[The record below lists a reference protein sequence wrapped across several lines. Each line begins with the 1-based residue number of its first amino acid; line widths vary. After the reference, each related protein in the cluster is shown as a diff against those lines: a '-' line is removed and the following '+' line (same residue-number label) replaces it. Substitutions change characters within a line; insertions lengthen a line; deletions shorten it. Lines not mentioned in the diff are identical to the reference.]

1 MSKQITFSEYFQEWL
16 YGKKGYYSNYKLIGK
31 EGDFYT
37 AVSSSSFF
45 GGAIGKRVVD
55 IIKEGFLPSNSTII
69 EIGAHHGYL
78 LADMIQFI
86 YTLEPKLLDT
96 LEFAI
101 VERYGHLQEQ
111 QKEYF
116 EKSFGDVV
124 KLKHYNDIS
133 EVKEENAFIVA
144 NEIFDAFPCE
154 LVYTNKEETLQYAIV
169 ENNKID
175 FVDNKDEQLTNLCEK
190 YKITKGEVGVGYEE
204 FAKHMCKGIK
214 NFEFVTFDYG
224 EKYPRND
231 FSCRIYEKHNVYPI
245 FQGRANSIDV
255 NNQEI
260 ETEEELNL
268 EKLFGASDITYDV
281 NFQHVIDSFEEAGA
295 KNIEYSTQLKALVNF
310 GIIELLDIL
319 QKNVDEATYLK
330 ESNKVKTI
338 LNPTGMGD
346 RFKMVSFR
354 KEV

>member
-1 MSKQITFSEYFQEWL
+1 MDKQMKFSEYFANWL
-16 YGKKGYYSNYKLIGK
+16 YGESGYYSNYKEIGK
-31 EGDFYT
+31 QGDFYT

-45 GGAIGKRVVD
+45 GGAIGKRVVEV
-55 IIKEGFLPSNSTII
+55 INEGFLPKNSTII

-86 YTLEPKLLDT
+86 YTLQPELLES

-101 VERYGHLQEQ
+101 VERYEHLRIQ

-116 EKSFGDVV
+116 EQSFGDAVR
-124 KLKHYNDIS
+124 LKHYNDIS
-133 EVKEENAFIVA
+133 EVKEENAFVVA

-154 LVYTNKEETLQYAIV
+154 LVYTDEKGTLQYAVV
-169 ENNKID
+169 ENNEIQ
-175 FVDNKDEQLTNLCEK
+175 FVDNQDEQLTDFCK
-190 YKITKGEVGVGYEE
+190 KHKVTKGEVGVGYEE
-204 FAKHMCKGIK
+204 FAKQMCNGIK
-214 NFEFVTFDYG
+214 HFEFVTFDYG

-245 FQGRANSIDV
+245 LQGYAKSVDV
-255 NNQEI
+255 NNQEL
-260 ETEEELNL
+260 EAEEKLDFA
-268 EKLFGASDITYDV
+268 KLFGASDITYDV
-281 NFQHVIDSFEEAGA
+281 NFQHVIDSFTQAGA
-295 KNIEYSTQLKALVNF
+295 KNIDYATQLKALVNF

-330 ESNKVKTI
+330 EANKVKTI

-354 KEV
+354 K

>member
-1 MSKQITFSEYFQEWL
+1 MDKKIKFSEYFNNWL
-16 YGKKGYYSNYKLIGK
+16 YGENGYYSNYKLIGK

-37 AVSSSSFF
+37 AVSSSRFF

-55 IIKEGFLPSNSTII
+55 VINEGFLPNNSTII

-78 LADMIQFI
+78 LADMVQFI
-86 YTLEPKLLDT
+86 YTLEPKLIET

-101 VERYGHLQEQ
+101 VERYEHLQKQ

-116 EKSFGDVV
+116 ENSFGDAV

-133 EVKEENAFIVA
+133 EVKEENGFIVA
-144 NEIFDAFPCE
+144 NEIFDAFACE
-154 LVYTNKEETLQYAIV
+154 LVYTNKNTLQYAVV
-169 ENNKID
+169 ENNEIEFID
-175 FVDNKDEQLTNLCEK
+175 NQDSNLAEHCK
-190 YKITKGEVGVGYEE
+190 KHNITKGEVAVGYEE

-214 NFEFVTFDYG
+214 NFEFVSFDYG

-231 FSCRIYEKHNVYPI
+231 FSCRVYEKHNVYPI
-245 FQGRANSIDV
+245 FQGRGKSIDI

-260 ETEEELNL
+260 ENEDKLDFK
-268 EKLFGASDITYDV
+268 KLFGTSDITYDV
-281 NFQHVIDSFEEAGA
+281 NFQHVIDSFTQAGA

-310 GIIELLDIL
+310 GIIELLDML
-319 QKNVDEATYLK
+319 QKNVDESIYLK
-330 ESNKVKTI
+330 EVNKVKTI

-354 KEV
+354 K